1 VNQLTTITAANDA
14 DLASSPPA
22 DRHRRP
28 AWQRG
33 AMVLVPIALLG
44 AVGVKMFDHPDAAMA
59 APPPASV
66 TVASPLV
73 RQVSEWDDYVGRFA
87 PSRTVEIRPRVA
99 GEVTGIHFRDGE
111 IVSKGQ
117 LLFTIDSRPFAA
129 ALAEAHAN
137 VASAK
142 SALSL
147 ARTDLGRA
155 QRLVADEAVSAG
167 EVDALHGRLEAAQAA
182 LAAAQARERAR
193 ALDVGF
199 TQVRAP
205 IGGRI
210 SDRRVDAGNQVAGGE
225 GTGGTV
231 LTTINALDPIYFT
244 FDGSEALY
252 LKTQRARQPGSTPA
266 AVEIQLQDET
276 EHRWKGKLDFTDN
289 GLDQRSGTI
298 RGRAVLANPGY
309 FLTPGMFGNMRLASA
324 GTRQA
329 LLVPDDAVQTD
340 QARKVLLTIDAK
352 NVVSQKPVELGPV
365 VDGLRIVRSG
375 IGPNDRIIIQGT
387 QMAMPGATVAPKVGR
402 IVIAS
407 GASAPATVQ
416 PISGEATLAK

>member
-1 VNQLTTITAANDA
+1 MNQLTTITAANDA
-14 DLASSPPA
+14 DVASSPPT

-44 AVGVKMFDHPDAAMA
+44 AVGVKMFDTPDAAMA

-73 RQVSEWDDYVGRFA
+73 RQVNEWDDYVGRFA
-87 PSRTVEIRPRVA
+87 PSRTVDIRPRVA

-167 EVDALHGRLEAAQAA
+167 EVDALRGRLEAAQAA

-252 LKTQRARQPGSTPA
+252 LKTQRARHPGAAPA

-298 RGRAVLANPGY
+298 RGRAVLSNPGY

-375 IGPNDRIIIQGT
+375 IGPNDRVIIQGT

-402 IVIAS
+402 IVVAS
-407 GASAPATVQ
+407 GTTAPASVQ

>member
-1 VNQLTTITAANDA
+1 MNQLTTITAANDA
-14 DLASSPPA
+14 DVASSPPT

-44 AVGVKMFDHPDAAMA
+44 AVGVKMFDTPDAAMA
-59 APPPASV
+59 APPPAAV

-73 RQVSEWDDYVGRFA
+73 RLVNEWDDYVGRFA
-87 PSRTVEIRPRVA
+87 PSRTVDIRPRVA

-167 EVDALHGRLEAAQAA
+167 EVDALRGRLEAAQAA

-252 LKTQRARQPGSTPA
+252 LKTQRARHPGAAPA

-298 RGRAVLANPGY
+298 RGRAVLSNPGY

-375 IGPNDRIIIQGT
+375 IGPNDRVIIQGT

-402 IVIAS
+402 IVVAS
-407 GASAPATVQ
+407 GTTAPASVQ

>member
-14 DLASSPPA
+14 DVASSPPM

-147 ARTDLGRA
+147 ARTDLGRD
-155 QRLVADEAVSAG
+155 QPL
-167 EVDALHGRLEAAQAA
+167 
-182 LAAAQARERAR
+182 RA
-193 ALDVGF
+193 
-199 TQVRAP
+199 T
-205 IGGRI
+205 
-210 SDRRVDAGNQVAGGE
+210 
-225 GTGGTV
+225 
-231 LTTINALDPIYFT
+231 
-244 FDGSEALY
+244 
-252 LKTQRARQPGSTPA
+252 
-266 AVEIQLQDET
+266 
-276 EHRWKGKLDFTDN
+276 
-289 GLDQRSGTI
+289 
-298 RGRAVLANPGY
+298 
-309 FLTPGMFGNMRLASA
+309 
-324 GTRQA
+324 
-329 LLVPDDAVQTD
+329 
-340 QARKVLLTIDAK
+340 
-352 NVVSQKPVELGPV
+352 
-365 VDGLRIVRSG
+365 
-375 IGPNDRIIIQGT
+375 
-387 QMAMPGATVAPKVGR
+387 
-402 IVIAS
+402 
-407 GASAPATVQ
+407 
-416 PISGEATLAK
+416 

>member
-1 VNQLTTITAANDA
+1 MNQLTTITAANDA
-14 DLASSPPA
+14 DVASSPPT

-33 AMVLVPIALLG
+33 AMVLVPVALLG
-44 AVGVKMFDHPDAAMA
+44 AVGVKMFDTPDAAMA
-59 APPPASV
+59 APPPAAV

-73 RQVSEWDDYVGRFA
+73 RQVNEWDDYVGRFA
-87 PSRTVEIRPRVA
+87 PSRTVDIRPRVA

-167 EVDALHGRLEAAQAA
+167 EVDALRGRLEAAQAA

-231 LTTINALDPIYFT
+231 LTTINAFDPIYFT

-252 LKTQRARQPGSTPA
+252 LKTQRARHPGAAPA

-375 IGPNDRIIIQGT
+375 IGPNDRVIIQGT

-402 IVIAS
+402 IVVAS
-407 GASAPATVQ
+407 GTTAPASVQ
-416 PISGEATLAK
+416 PISGEATLAR

>member
-1 VNQLTTITAANDA
+1 MNQLTTITAANDA
-14 DLASSPPA
+14 DVVASPPA

-44 AVGVKMFDHPDAAMA
+44 AVGVKLFDHPDAAMA

-111 IVSKGQ
+111 IVRRGQ

-167 EVDALHGRLEAAQAA
+167 EVDALRGRLEAAQAA

-252 LKTQRARQPGSTPA
+252 LKTQRARHPGAAPA

-329 LLVPDDAVQTD
+329 LLVPDDAVHTD

-402 IVIAS
+402 IVVAS
-407 GASAPATVQ
+407 GKTAPASVQ

>member
-1 VNQLTTITAANDA
+1 MNQLTTITAANDA
-14 DLASSPPA
+14 DIASSPPTG
-22 DRHRRP
+22 RHRRP

-59 APPPASV
+59 VPPPASV

-167 EVDALHGRLEAAQAA
+167 EVDALRGRLEAAQAA

-252 LKTQRARQPGSTPA
+252 LKTQRARQPGAAPA

-340 QARKVLLTIDAK
+340 QARKVLLTVDAK

-375 IGPNDRIIIQGT
+375 IGPNDRVIIQGT

-402 IVIAS
+402 IVVAS
-407 GASAPATVQ
+407 GATAPASVQ

>member
-1 VNQLTTITAANDA
+1 MNQLTTITAANDA
-14 DLASSPPA
+14 DVVASPPA

-44 AVGVKMFDHPDAAMA
+44 AVGVKLFDHPDAAMA
-59 APPPASV
+59 PPPPASV

-129 ALAEAHAN
+129 ALAETHAN
-137 VASAK
+137 VASAR

-167 EVDALHGRLEAAQAA
+167 EVDALRGRLEAAQAA

-252 LKTQRARQPGSTPA
+252 LKTQRARQPGATPA

-340 QARKVLLTIDAK
+340 QARKVLLTIDSK

-365 VDGLRIVRSG
+365 VGGLRIVRSG

-402 IVIAS
+402 IVVAS
-407 GASAPATVQ
+407 GATAPASVQ

>member
-1 VNQLTTITAANDA
+1 MSAG
-14 DLASSPPA
+14 S
-22 DRHRRP
+22 HR
-28 AWQRG
+28 
-33 AMVLVPIALLG
+33 
-44 AVGVKMFDHPDAAMA
+44 A
-59 APPPASV
+59 APSKSVRAS
-66 TVASPLV
+66 
-73 RQVSEWDDYVGRFA
+73 
-87 PSRTVEIRPRVA
+87 

-167 EVDALHGRLEAAQAA
+167 EVDALRGRLEAAQAA

-252 LKTQRARQPGSTPA
+252 LKTQRARQPGATPA

-276 EHRWKGKLDFTDN
+276 EHRWKGKLDFTAN

-402 IVIAS
+402 ILVAS
-407 GASAPATVQ
+407 GTTAPASVQ

>member
-1 VNQLTTITAANDA
+1 MNQLTTITAANDA
-14 DLASSPPA
+14 DVVASPPA

-44 AVGVKMFDHPDAAMA
+44 AVGVKLFDHPDAAMA

-137 VASAK
+137 VASAR

-167 EVDALHGRLEAAQAA
+167 EVDALRGRLEAAQAA

-205 IGGRI
+205 ISGRI

-252 LKTQRARQPGSTPA
+252 LKTQRARQPGATPA

-298 RGRAVLANPGY
+298 RGRAVLANPRY

-402 IVIAS
+402 IVVAS
-407 GASAPATVQ
+407 GATAPASVQ

>member
-1 VNQLTTITAANDA
+1 MNQLTTITAANDA
-14 DLASSPPA
+14 DIASSPPT

-44 AVGVKMFDHPDAAMA
+44 AVGVKMFDTPDAAMA

-73 RQVSEWDDYVGRFA
+73 RQVNEWDDYVGRFA
-87 PSRTVEIRPRVA
+87 PSRTVDIRPRVA

-167 EVDALHGRLEAAQAA
+167 EVDALRGRLEAAQAA

-252 LKTQRARQPGSTPA
+252 LKTQRARQPGAAPA

-375 IGPNDRIIIQGT
+375 IGPNDRVIIQGT

-402 IVIAS
+402 IVVAS
-407 GASAPATVQ
+407 GTTAPASVQ

>member
-1 VNQLTTITAANDA
+1 MNQMTTITVANDA
-14 DLASSPPA
+14 DIASTPPA

-167 EVDALHGRLEAAQAA
+167 EVDALRGKLEAAQAA

-252 LKTQRARQPGSTPA
+252 LKTQRARQPGATPA
-266 AVEIQLQDET
+266 AVEIQLQDES

-387 QMAMPGATVAPKVGR
+387 QMATPGATVAPKVGR
-402 IVIAS
+402 IVVAS
-407 GASAPATVQ
+407 GTTAPSSVQ

>member
-1 VNQLTTITAANDA
+1 MNQLTTITAANDA
-14 DLASSPPA
+14 DVASSPPT

-44 AVGVKMFDHPDAAMA
+44 AVSVKMFDHPDAAMA

-167 EVDALHGRLEAAQAA
+167 EVDALRGKLEAAQAA

-252 LKTQRARQPGSTPA
+252 LKTQRARQPGATPA

-340 QARKVLLTIDAK
+340 QARKVVLTIDAK

-402 IVIAS
+402 ILVAS
-407 GASAPATVQ
+407 GTTAPASVQ
-416 PISGEATLAK
+416 PISGEATLAQ

>member
-1 VNQLTTITAANDA
+1 MNMIAPIDTTQELRTESDISKPKRWTRWQKRAA
-14 DLASSPPA
+14 
-22 DRHRRP
+22 
-28 AWQRG
+28 
-33 AMVLVPIALLG
+33 VLVPIAVAG
-44 AVGVKMFDHPDAAMA
+44 VAGVKLFDHSDAVA
-59 APPPASV
+59 ALPPPAAV
-66 TVASPLV
+66 TIATPLV

-87 PSRTVEIRPRVA
+87 PSRSVEVRPRVA
-99 GEVTGIHFRDGE
+99 GEVTGVHFHDGD
-111 IVSKGQ
+111 VVRQGQ

-129 ALAEAHAN
+129 ALAEARAN
-137 VASAK
+137 EASAQ
-142 SALSL
+142 SALVL

-155 QRLVADEAVSAG
+155 TRLIADDAVSAG
-167 EVDALHGRLEAAQAA
+167 EVDALRGKLQAAQAG
-182 LAAAQARERAR
+182 LAAAQARVRAR
-193 ALDVGF
+193 ALDVSF
-199 TQVRAP
+199 TQIRAP
-205 IGGRI
+205 ISGRI

-252 LKTQRARQPGSTPA
+252 LKTQRARQPGATPA

-375 IGPNDRIIIQGT
+375 IGPNDRVIIQGT
-387 QMAMPGATVAPKVGR
+387 QMAVPGATVAPKAGR
-402 IVIAS
+402 IAVAT
-407 GASAPATVQ
+407 GAAAPVSVQ
-416 PISGEATLAK
+416 PISGEATLSK

>member
-1 VNQLTTITAANDA
+1 MNQLTTITAANDA
-14 DLASSPPA
+14 DLASSPPT

-167 EVDALHGRLEAAQAA
+167 EVDALRGRLEAAQAS

-252 LKTQRARQPGSTPA
+252 LKTQRARQPGTAPA

-387 QMAMPGATVAPKVGR
+387 QMAMPGATVAPKAGR
-402 IVIAS
+402 IVVAS
-407 GASAPATVQ
+407 GKTAPASVQ